1 MNRWVAMLL
10 LGGLL
15 FPAAAEPPDI
25 EYIYPAGGQRGS
37 VVPVR
42 VGGYY
47 FHGQAG
53 FEMLGPG
60 VQFKS
65 LVPRVDTTWFEGPLI
80 FQPLSQRGED
90 YPKDHANEIILA
102 AAAPLGD
109 RYWRCWTSQ
118 GATRALR
125 FVVGNLPEVIE
136 EEIDGR
142 PLPQAVTL
150 PVTANGRIFPREDI
164 DVWTLEAKAG
174 DVIVCD
180 AAAKRFGSPVNL
192 VLSVQDPTGRPLP
205 TQHTVRDG
213 DPVHWFRAPTTGRY
227 AVSLRDA
234 KFWGQQNHI
243 YRLTLTRG
251 PRILHTYPLGAQ
263 RGTTVSAEVHGPDL
277 KPRAVSLAIP
287 AHAGDSF
294 VASIEQLGEATFVLS
309 DHPERLEPTPE
320 PATVPVVLNGRIL
333 KPGEMDEWTL
343 QLDEKQAITLDLA
356 AASLGSPLDASL
368 SIHDAEGKQLATN
381 DDRAAGQP
389 DPILSF
395 TAPKAGAY
403 TVRVRDRFR
412 SRGGPSFAY
421 RLTAAPAARPDFK
434 LTLAAAHY
442 NVTRDPDGGLA
453 DNRAE
458 IEQLEQR
465 IAEIDAEL
473 KAAKAIQKTDPTA
486 AARIRDLSAEKRTAT
501 ATVRKLKAEDAKRRP
516 KFKVALGR
524 LGGFK
529 GEVRLAFKGLP
540 KNVTVL
546 SDLIEANGKEANLE
560 FIAPASTTIDVH
572 RLSVTGTGDLGDRNA
587 TRAAV
592 TPEGLDHLLLGV
604 VPIVPFKHEGV
615 YRIITAM
622 PGGSTFQREYALHRN
637 GFEGPLKVRLADK
650 QIRHLQGVT
659 DQIITVESGRESFKY
674 PYRFP
679 ARVEVGRTSRLQV
692 MLIGELTDF
701 DGSKHLIS
709 YTSRERNDQLISVA
723 AQGNVSVEPATGS
736 LALGPN
742 ESRELTVKVGRANA
756 ALGQALLLGLR
767 VPRHMRDVKCETVRL
782 EPSQTTAILRLQTGP
797 NPGPFNQTVILR
809 ASTAGGPRQVGEAL
823 LELVAPLK

>member
-1 MNRWVAMLL
+1 MNRWVAILL

-25 EYIYPAGGQRGS
+25 EYIYPAGGQRGT

-65 LVPRVDTTWFEGPLI
+65 TVPRVDTTWFEGPLI

-90 YPKDHANEIILA
+90 YPKDHANEITLA
-102 AAAPLGD
+102 ANAPLGD

-125 FVVGNLPEVIE
+125 FVVGNLPEVME

-150 PVTANGRIFPREDI
+150 PVTANGRIFPREDV

-205 TQHTVRDG
+205 TQHTVRGG
-213 DPVHWFRAPTTGRY
+213 DPVHWFLAPTTGRY
-227 AVSLRDA
+227 AVILRDA
-234 KFWGQQNHI
+234 QFWGLQNHI

-263 RGTTVSAEVHGPDL
+263 RGTTVSAEVHGPGL

-287 AHAGDSF
+287 AEAGEQF
-294 VASIEQLGEATFVLS
+294 VAPVEQLGQATFVLGN
-309 DHPERLEPTPE
+309 HPERLEPAPE
-320 PATVPVVLNGRIL
+320 PATVPVVLNGRIMQ
-333 KPGEMDEWTL
+333 PDETDEWTL
-343 QLDEKQAITLDLA
+343 QLNEKQAITLNLA
-356 AASLGSPLDASL
+356 AASLGSPLDAGL

-381 DDRAAGQP
+381 DDRATGQP
-389 DPILSF
+389 DPLLTF

-412 SRGGPSFAY
+412 SRGGLAFAY
-421 RLTAAPAARPDFK
+421 RLTAAPATQPDFK

-442 NVTRDPDGGLA
+442 NVTRDPEGGLE

-458 IEQLEQR
+458 IERLEKR
-465 IAEIDAEL
+465 MTEIDAEVS
-473 KAAKAIQKTDPTA
+473 AAKAVQKTDPNA
-486 AARIRDLSAEKRTAT
+486 AARIRELTTEKRTAT

-516 KFKVALGR
+516 KFKVALER

-529 GEVRLAFKGLP
+529 GEVRLAFEGLP

-546 SDLIEANGKEANLE
+546 NDLIAANGKEANLE
-560 FIAPASTTIDVH
+560 FIAPANTPIDVH
-572 RLSVTGTGDLGDRNA
+572 QLTVTGTGDLGDRNA
-587 TRAAV
+587 TRAAA

-622 PGGSTFQREYALHRN
+622 PGGSTFHREYALHRN

-659 DQIITVESGRESFKY
+659 DQIITVEPGTESFKY

-723 AQGNVSVEPATGS
+723 AQGNVSVDPAIGS

-756 ALGQALLLGLR
+756 ALGQALLLELR
-767 VPRHMRDVKCETVRL
+767 LPRHVRDVKSETVRL
-782 EPSQTTAILRLQTGP
+782 EPGQTTATLRLQTGP
-797 NPGPFNQTVILR
+797 NPGPFNQPVILR
-809 ASTAGGPRQVGEAL
+809 ASTAAGSRQVGEAL